1 VAGGDD
7 LHLPLPW
14 LRWRRQK
21 LDDPL
26 ATVDVRQMEVCLSI
40 CLLLLDSA
48 LSLVIKIRLWEQ
60 LYIPRVK

>member
-40 CLLLLDSA
+40 LPLIVG
-48 LSLVIKIRLWEQ
+48 LSLRMHYHFLRDAQVSF
-60 LYIPRVK
+60 

>member
-40 CLLLLDSA
+40 LPLIVG
-48 LSLVIKIRLWEQ
+48 LSLVSSNQ
-60 LYIPRVK
+60 DQAVGAVVHTSG